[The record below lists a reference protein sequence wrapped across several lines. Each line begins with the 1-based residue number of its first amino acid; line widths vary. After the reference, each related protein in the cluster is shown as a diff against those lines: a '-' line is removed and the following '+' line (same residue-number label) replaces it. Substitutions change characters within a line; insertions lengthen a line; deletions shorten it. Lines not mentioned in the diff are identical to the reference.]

1 MCSSPLVCVF
11 GEGGALSSISRA
23 LRRARVGRLT
33 DNKGRTVS
41 FRESLLNI
49 MTPNVGSKQIL
60 QLAQAQERAGGGPAA
75 GLGSADGELAASE
88 DYRAMRSAVKEE
100 LGNRFKPEFL
110 NRLDE
115 VVVFSSLARPE
126 VEQVA
131 ALMIDE
137 VVQRCAGEPELTL
150 SFTPALKD
158 AVVTQ
163 GYSATYGARPLRRA
177 VRQQG
182 QNGPCLQQ
190 AVVPPTRSLRAALCA
205 REEEGPRRLD
215 AEEGPLQRSGACPK
229 SPTSPPMSLQVQ
241 RLIEDPVAAAVRD
254 TACNHSHPS
263 LQPHA
268 ARCRHGV
275 ARCRCRHRFVV
286 SCCVGLCDGAQRP
299 AVQVHRL

>member
-1 MCSSPLVCVF
+1 ML
-11 GEGGALSSISRA
+11 ED
-23 LRRARVGRLT
+23 GRLT

-41 FRESLLNI
+41 FRESLLI
-49 MTPNVGSKQIL
+49 MTSNVGSKQIL

-150 SFTPALKD
+150 SFTPALED

-177 VRQQG
+177 VRPQG
-182 QNGPCLQQ
+182 QNGPGSQ
-190 AVVPPTRSLRAALCA
+190 PTRPWGATH
-205 REEEGPRRLD
+205 
-215 AEEGPLQRSGACPK
+215 PLQEAHPPALELPSAPERSRALTAWVPKGGCCSALAPCPR
-229 SPTSPPMSLQVQ
+229 SLISPPVSIQVQ
-241 RLIEDPVAAAVRD
+241 RLIEDPVAEAVRD
-254 TACNHSHPS
+254 AACNHSHPR
-263 LQPHA
+263 LQPSA
-268 ARCRHGV
+268 P
-275 ARCRCRHRFVV
+275 
-286 SCCVGLCDGAQRP
+286 RP
-299 AVQVHRL
+299 AAVMCA

>member
-1 MCSSPLVCVF
+1 ML
-11 GEGGALSSISRA
+11 ED
-23 LRRARVGRLT
+23 GRLT

-41 FRESLLNI
+41 FRESLLI
-49 MTPNVGSKQIL
+49 MTSNVGSKQIL
-60 QLAQAQERAGGGPAA
+60 QLAQAQERGGARA

-177 VRQQG
+177 VRPQG
-182 QNGPCLQQ
+182 QNGPGSQPNQ
-190 AVVPPTRSLRAALCA
+190 AVGCHPWLQRPPVCPGAALCA
-205 REEEGPRRLD
+205 REEQSPHSLGAEGR
-215 AEEGPLQRSGACPK
+215 PLQRFSA
-229 SPTSPPMSLQVQ
+229 
-241 RLIEDPVAAAVRD
+241 
-254 TACNHSHPS
+254 
-263 LQPHA
+263 
-268 ARCRHGV
+268 
-275 ARCRCRHRFVV
+275 
-286 SCCVGLCDGAQRP
+286 
-299 AVQVHRL
+299 

>member
-1 MCSSPLVCVF
+1 ML
-11 GEGGALSSISRA
+11 ED
-23 LRRARVGRLT
+23 GRLT

-41 FRESLLNI
+41 FRESLLI
-49 MTPNVGSKQIL
+49 MTSNVGSKQIL
-60 QLAQAQERAGGGPAA
+60 QLAQAQERGGARA

-131 ALMIDE
+131 VAHDRHPNPDPDPHLNPYPNPDPNQVAALMIDE

-150 SFTPALKD
+150 TFTPALKD

-177 VRQQG
+177 VCQHG
-182 QNGPCLQQ
+182 QMALARSRPLCH
-190 AVVPPTRSLRAALCA
+190 PPAPEARPPALWAALC
-205 REEEGPRRLD
+205 
-215 AEEGPLQRSGACPK
+215 
-229 SPTSPPMSLQVQ
+229 V
-241 RLIEDPVAAAVRD
+241 
-254 TACNHSHPS
+254 
-263 LQPHA
+263 
-268 ARCRHGV
+268 
-275 ARCRCRHRFVV
+275 
-286 SCCVGLCDGAQRP
+286 
-299 AVQVHRL
+299 

>member
-1 MCSSPLVCVF
+1 MCVF

-150 SFTPALKD
+150 SFTPALED

-182 QNGPCLQQ
+182 QNGPGSQPHQ
-190 AVVPPTRSLRAALCA
+190 AVGCHPTAPEAQ
-205 REEEGPRRLD
+205 
-215 AEEGPLQRSGACPK
+215 PLQRPNRLPWSWPLRPRGGEP
-229 SPTSPPMSLQVQ
+229 SPLGC
-241 RLIEDPVAAAVRD
+241 RREAAA
-254 TACNHSHPS
+254 A
-263 LQPHA
+263 L
-268 ARCRHGV
+268 
-275 ARCRCRHRFVV
+275 
-286 SCCVGLCDGAQRP
+286 
-299 AVQVHRL
+299 